1 MRREGATYDTGMLIA
16 IERRKQRALAVH
28 EWLLEERV
36 QVSVPWVVI
45 AEFWRGRTDRRDA
58 ILRSVDI
65 EAPSLKLAKNAG
77 DALAAVKRATLV
89 DAIVMASAALRGDV
103 VYTSDVGDMAILQR
117 HYPGVRVLGV

>member
-45 AEFWRGRTDRRDA
+45 AEFWRGRADRRDA

-77 DALAAVKRATLV
+77 EALAGVKRATLV

-103 VYTSDVGDMAILQR
+103 VYTSDVGDMALLQR
-117 HYPGVRVLGV
+117 HYPGVRILGV